1 MSKFYVELD
10 KDMTRDEISTLVD
23 VATRIGPP
31 YQGYKT
37 FSGVIK
43 DKLAVHL
50 ALLKKPS
57 PIKLKFTLYES
68 DDEPFAGK
76 YNLLSL
82 QSDGTYVV
90 VMEIAEIQNK
100 LVFRPTGSESPSQ
113 VKNMIHNLLLD
124 AIHTTTKWIFRKFE
138 DGKEAVVMVVPPSI
152 KISRSSKSIELIQNG
167 FGIGVSPLDTDNICR
182 YCVKNVQGN
191 CRLSQGYTCNVG
203 VHTHF
208 DDLSPQ
214 LQTEAMYLII
224 HEENRYYE
232 RNHRVTTEYSHDN

>member
-10 KDMTRDEISTLVD
+10 KDMTRDEMSMLVD

-37 FSGVIK
+37 FSGVIR
-43 DKLAVHL
+43 DRLAVHL

-57 PIKLKFTLYES
+57 PIKLKFTLYEP
-68 DDEPFAGK
+68 DGEPFAGK

-100 LVFRPTGSESPSQ
+100 LFFRPTGSESPSQ
-113 VKNMIHNLLLD
+113 VKNKIHNLLLD
-124 AIHTTTKWIFRKFE
+124 AINTTTKWIFRKFE
-138 DGKEAVVMVVPPSI
+138 DGREAVVMVVPPSS

-167 FGIGVSPLDTDNICR
+167 LGIGKGVSSLDTDNICR

-191 CRLSQGYTCNVG
+191 CRLSEGYTCKVG

-208 DDLSPQ
+208 DDLSLQ
-214 LQTEAMYLII
+214 HQTEAMYLII

-232 RNHRVTTEYSHDN
+232 RIKFTE